1 MKGKTYIISTRD
13 FTYINFSIFPEMA
26 IYFQRK
32 YASPKTTTTISEKK
46 CITLSPAKVFTFLVS
61 GSLIL
66 TFNRRSPICCPF
78 NKNKTLKENHYE
90 VCSIL
95 ITEIFRFKL
104 IPEMFSRFQEMNYPK
119 LFADCCQ
126 DISVKDV
133 TKVLSEYIKKMS
145 WKTGDR
151 VLDMGCGPG
160 RVTTQ
165 VLMPRLPADF
175 GLLVGADKSADMIQ
189 IANETYTHPKLSFT
203 QFDLIKDI
211 GDTSQLRSSDFDKI
225 FTFFLLHWVPDNR
238 YYLGINPGFHIFF
251 CVLLND
257 IFTVLTHT
265 FI

>member
-78 NKNKTLKENHYE
+78 NKNKTLKENHYD

-95 ITEIFRFKL
+95 ITEIFRSKL
-104 IPEMFSRFQEMNYPK
+104 IPEMLSPFQEMIYPK
-119 LFADCCQ
+119 LYADYSQ
-126 DISVKDV
+126 ELTAKDIAKA
-133 TKVLSEYIKKMS
+133 LSEYINSMS
-145 WKTGDR
+145 WETGDR
-151 VLDMGCGPG
+151 VLDLGCGPG

-165 VLMPRLPADF
+165 ELLPRLPEDF
-175 GLLVGADKSADMIQ
+175 GLLVGADMSAEMIQ
-189 IANETYTHPKLSFT
+189 IASESYTHSKLRFI

-211 GDTSQLRSSDFDKI
+211 GDTSKLGPTDFDKI
-225 FTFFLLHWVPDNR
+225 FTLYLLHWIPDNR
-238 YYLGINPGFHIFF
+238 YCLVINSKFHS
-251 CVLLND
+251 
-257 IFTVLTHT
+257 
-265 FI
+265 